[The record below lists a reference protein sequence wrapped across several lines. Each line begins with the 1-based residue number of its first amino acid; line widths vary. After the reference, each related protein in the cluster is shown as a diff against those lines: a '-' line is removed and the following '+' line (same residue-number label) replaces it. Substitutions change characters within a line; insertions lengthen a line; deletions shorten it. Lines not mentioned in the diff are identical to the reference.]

1 MIRVA
6 NIAEMFNRDSTLDDW
21 KFKGP
26 TQDIFDIDYNNIII
40 LVKKAKCRNKFHF
53 PDTIVNTSCEHIINF
68 DGWYNLIPEGK
79 LVILQ
84 SNDYIDVEEH
94 VNCPKDIQ
102 MFSKSTLAQTLFEG
116 TPI

>member
-1 MIRVA
+1 MQKSEGV
-6 NIAEMFNRDSTLDDW
+6 ETSLSDS
-21 KFKGP
+21 
-26 TQDIFDIDYNNIII
+26 
-40 LVKKAKCRNKFHF
+40 

-94 VNCPKDIQ
+94 VNCSKDIE
-102 MFSKSTLAQTLFEG
+102 MFSKSTPMAQTLFEG
-116 TPI
+116 TLDLGAYRRFMKIGYK